1 MQSLEIISINIWQ
14 TLISLC
20 NLLLLFLIIKKFL
33 YKPVKKALK
42 KRKDALQ
49 NQYDEAQNAE
59 NAAVSL
65 KKEWE
70 DKISSAQDEADRIVK
85 ASVNQ
90 ADMKSDKI
98 IAEAREKADDIVHQA
113 EEEAK
118 LERKKAE
125 KDMKQEIVDIST
137 LLTEKIL
144 VREINEEDHR
154 NLIDGFVDEIGDGD
168 DADR

>member
-70 DKISSAQDEADRIVK
+70 DKISGAQDEADRIVK

-144 VREINEEDHR
+144 VREINEDDHR